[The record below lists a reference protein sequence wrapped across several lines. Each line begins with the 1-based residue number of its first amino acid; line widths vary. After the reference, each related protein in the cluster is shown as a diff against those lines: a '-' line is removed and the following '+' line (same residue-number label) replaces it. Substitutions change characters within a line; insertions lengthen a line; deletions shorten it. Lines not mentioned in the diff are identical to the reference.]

1 MTISRAS
8 ATKQIKN
15 KGNKTKKA
23 SMESGTEMTLEKFFN
38 EGKEKGMSDESAY
51 KYAQDK
57 LASISDPMYGGGVV
71 KARIGKFL
79 EQTSI
84 PYSVMKG
91 RGLASD
97 VLSQV
102 PAGSL
107 LPQLA
112 RQQRKKRKENPMEAD
127 KFPTMQKRK
136 SGKLVKTRNID
147 GIAIKGKT
155 RA

>member
-23 SMESGTEMTLEKFFN
+23 SMEAGTEMTLEKFFN
-38 EGKEKGMSDESAY
+38 EGKEKGMSDENAY

-71 KARIGKFL
+71 KASIGKFL

-84 PYSVMKG
+84 PYSMMSG

-97 VLSQV
+97 VISRV
-102 PAGSL
+102 PVPSL
-107 LPQLA
+107 TQQLA
-112 RQQRKKRKENPMEAD
+112 RQQRKRRKENPMEAD